1 MMRENGPLAIRRRLA
16 VLRALLVVA
25 LVGLLAAA
33 VVGPGRAIGWVVNDL
48 IPVVVVVGV
57 IFGVYGLAVRGL
69 ATLYDK
75 YRHHW

>member
-1 MMRENGPLAIRRRLA
+1 MMRENGPPAIRRRLA

-25 LVGLLAAA
+25 LVVLLATV
-33 VVGPGRAIGWVVNDL
+33 VVGPGRAIAWIVTDL
-48 IPVVVVVGV
+48 IPVVLVIGI
-57 IFGVYGLAVRGL
+57 IFGVYGVAVRGL